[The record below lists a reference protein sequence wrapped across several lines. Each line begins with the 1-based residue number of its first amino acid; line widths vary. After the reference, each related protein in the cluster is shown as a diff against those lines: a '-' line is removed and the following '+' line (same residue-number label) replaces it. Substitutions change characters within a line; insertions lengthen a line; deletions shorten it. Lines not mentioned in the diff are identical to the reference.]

1 MPAHNPAEIH
11 VLFEQAFNHADV
23 EALSRLYESNA
34 VLVVGGNEVV
44 GRENIRRA
52 FESLVAAR
60 GRMTLET
67 RAVVASHLG
76 LAVLHGGWL
85 IEFPAGTGSET
96 RRGLSTEVVRKQ
108 PDGTW
113 LFVIDSPSTPELSDR

>member
-1 MPAHNPAEIH
+1 MPAYNPAEIH

-23 EALSRLYESNA
+23 DALTRLYEPSA
-34 VLVVGGNEVV
+34 VLMVGGNEVV
-44 GRENIRRA
+44 GRENIRNA

-67 RAVVASHLG
+67 RAVVASDLG

-85 IEFPAGTGSET
+85 IEFPTGTGSNLDE
-96 RRGLSTEVVRKQ
+96 GSALK
-108 PDGTW
+108 
-113 LFVIDSPSTPELSDR
+113 